1 MTSRAVRCASMS
13 RKSARAAVAAAVVVI
28 VVIAVIAA
36 VTVAEA
42 AVAADDSSAALDASV
57 TTSAT
62 DASASSHDPQPA
74 NSNVRAARGTGNV
87 ARAAAPDPAKPVVA
101 VPPELSELAATI
113 GQAWAQVMVQS
124 LEAQGREIVGAW
136 PGTLREARRQVLA
149 KLRARVEPEQLDQLA
164 KLTNLAARRGWESV
178 SEPDLES

>member
-1 MTSRAVRCASMS
+1 MTSRAARCASMS
-13 RKSARAAVAAAVVVI
+13 RRSVRAAVAAVVVVI
-28 VVIAVIAA
+28 VVIAVIVA

-42 AVAADDSSAALDASV
+42 AVAAEDSSAALDASV

-74 NSNVRAARGTGNV
+74 NSNVRAARGTGDV
-87 ARAAAPDPAKPVVA
+87 ARAAAPEPPKPVVA

-149 KLRARVEPEQLDQLA
+149 KLRVKVEPEQLDQLA
-164 KLTNLAARRGWESV
+164 KLTNLAARRGWETV

>member
-1 MTSRAVRCASMS
+1 V
-13 RKSARAAVAAAVVVI
+13 VAAAVAVVI
-28 VVIAVIAA
+28 VVIAA

-42 AVAADDSSAALDASV
+42 AVAAEDSSAALDASV

-62 DASASSHDPQPA
+62 DASASSHDPLPA
-74 NSNVRAARGTGNV
+74 NSNVRAARGTGEV
-87 ARAAAPDPAKPVVA
+87 ARAPEPPKPVVT
-101 VPPELSELAATI
+101 VPPELAELAATI
-113 GQAWAQVMVQS
+113 GQAWSVVMVQS

-149 KLRARVEPEQLDQLA
+149 KLRVKVEPEQLDQLA
-164 KLTNLAARRGWESV
+164 KLTNLAARRGWETV